1 MATGQRP
8 SRAVGMSARVAHSA
22 AGENRR
28 GIVYMIS
35 GMACLVVN
43 DSIVKYVG
51 QTLGVTQLV
60 AVRGVMA
67 VAVLGAVAWKTGAIA
82 QARTLVHRVVGWRLV
97 LDALTTLTFIGSL
110 MHLPIANA
118 TAINLGAPLIMAL
131 LAVLFLHEHPGW
143 QRWIAIG
150 GGFVGIVLIIQPKV
164 EGFNAWS
171 LLCLVATVL
180 QSVRDMITRQLPRA
194 VPSILVGFAAVA
206 FITLAAAGLSL
217 LEGWQPVGRAEL
229 GLLAIAAVLLAAGY
243 WFLISSM
250 RHGEMT
256 LVAPFRYSGLIVALA
271 AGFIVWG
278 EMPTAVAWGGIALLL
293 VAGIYLLHDERRKR
307 ADDVPTA

>member
-1 MATGQRP
+1 MT
-8 SRAVGMSARVAHSA
+8 AHTA

-28 GIVYMIS
+28 GIVYMVS
-35 GMACLVVN
+35 GMACLVIN

-60 AVRGVMA
+60 AVRGAMA
-67 VAVLGAVAWKTGAIA
+67 VAILAAVAWKTNALVEW
-82 QARTLVHRVVGWRLV
+82 RTLLHRVVGWRLV

-118 TAINLGAPLIMAL
+118 TAINLGAPLMMAL
-131 LAVLFLHEHPGW
+131 LAVFVLHEHPGW
-143 QRWIAIG
+143 RRWAAIG
-150 GGFVGIVLIIQPKV
+150 VGFVGIVLIIQPRI

-171 LLCLVATVL
+171 LLCLIATVF
-180 QSVRDMITRQLPRA
+180 QSVRDLITRSLPRA
-194 VPSILVGFAAVA
+194 VPSILVGFAAVG
-206 FITLAAAGLSL
+206 FITLAAAGISVV
-217 LEGWQPVGRAEL
+217 EGWQPVGRREL
-229 GLLAIAAVLLAAGY
+229 GLLAVAAVLLAAGY

-278 EMPTAVAWGGIALLL
+278 EVPSTVAWGGIALLL
-293 VAGIYLLHDERRKR
+293 GAGVYLLHDERRR
-307 ADDVPTA
+307 RLLDDLPTA